1 MRLFVAFV
9 ENGGIIVLSAV
20 FIDRFILRPRNWV
33 WHLCRSTRDVYAAL
47 TIVLTNKHIH
57 YGHLH
62 DHHNHRQHVRFSV
75 KE

>member
-47 TIVLTNKHIH
+47 TIVLTNKHTTMGTCTTTTTIDNM
-57 YGHLH
+57 YDFL
-62 DHHNHRQHVRFSV
+62 
-75 KE
+75 